1 MSDAIHHECGIALLR
16 LRKPLGHYL
25 EKHGTALYGLNKMV
39 LMMEKQ
45 HNRGQDGAGIAGVKL
60 DMAPGQRYISR
71 YRSVEPKPMQDIFQR
86 IQTRVN
92 VLVDG
97 KPERLKDVHWVK
109 ENLAFACEV
118 YLGHLRYGTFGGNS
132 IEACHPFLRQS
143 NWMSRNLIVAGN
155 FNMTNVKELV
165 DELVSLGQ
173 HPKERADTVTV
184 MEKIGHFLDK
194 ENERLHKEAKDI
206 FGMAKMERSVYQM
219 KNLQLP
225 RVLRKAAEA
234 WDGGYAMGGMVG
246 QGDAFLLR
254 DPNGIRPAYY
264 YVDDE
269 VAVVA
274 SERPVIQ
281 TAFGVDFDEVKE
293 VPPGHMIW
301 IRRNGDVSI
310 EKVLEPRERLA
321 CSFERI
327 YFSRGNDGA
336 IYKERLELGRRLANR
351 VLDAADRDFD
361 RTVFSFIPNTA
372 EISFYGLVK
381 GVEDALNEQK
391 IQEVKDLAADAPD
404 SALRAILERRS
415 RVEKIAWKDVKLRTF
430 IAEEAGRDDMV
441 AHVYDSTYNVIQP
454 NDTLVAVDDSIVR
467 GTTLKQSILRML
479 DRLGPKRIIIVSS
492 APQIRYPDCY
502 GIDMA
507 KIGDFAA
514 FRAAV
519 SLLKER
525 HMENVLTDALA
536 DALAQLALPMDQ
548 QRNAAQAVYA
558 PFSDQEISD
567 RIAQM
572 LTPPQVKAEV
582 KVIYQTVEDL
592 HASCPENLGDWYF
605 TGNYPTPG
613 GTRVANR
620 AFVNYMEG
628 SSVRAY

>member
-1 MSDAIHHECGIALLR
+1 
-16 LRKPLGHYL
+16 
-25 EKHGTALYGLNKMV
+25 
-39 LMMEKQ
+39 
-45 HNRGQDGAGIAGVKL
+45 
-60 DMAPGQRYISR
+60 
-71 YRSVEPKPMQDIFQR
+71 
-86 IQTRVN
+86 
-92 VLVDG
+92 
-97 KPERLKDVHWVK
+97 
-109 ENLAFACEV
+109 
-118 YLGHLRYGTFGGNS
+118 
-132 IEACHPFLRQS
+132 
-143 NWMSRNLIVAGN
+143 
-155 FNMTNVKELV
+155 
-165 DELVSLGQ
+165 
-173 HPKERADTVTV
+173 
-184 MEKIGHFLDK
+184 
-194 ENERLHKEAKDI
+194 
-206 FGMAKMERSVYQM
+206 
-219 KNLQLP
+219 
-225 RVLRKAAEA
+225 
-234 WDGGYAMGGMVG
+234 
-246 QGDAFLLR
+246 
-254 DPNGIRPAYY
+254 
-264 YVDDE
+264 
-269 VAVVA
+269 
-274 SERPVIQ
+274 
-281 TAFGVDFDEVKE
+281 
-293 VPPGHMIW
+293 MIW

>member
-1 MSDAIHHECGIALLR
+1 MSDAIQHECGIALLR

-45 HNRGQDGAGIAGVKL
+45 HNRGQDGAGLAGVKL

-71 YRSVEPKPMQDIFQR
+71 YRSVEAKPMQDIFQR
-86 IQTRVN
+86 IQSRINT
-92 VLVDG
+92 LVDG
-97 KPERLKDVHWVK
+97 KPERLRDVEWVK

-118 YLGHLRYGTFGGNS
+118 YLGHLRYGTFGGNT

-165 DELVSLGQ
+165 DDLIFLGQ

-194 ENERLHKEAKDI
+194 ENERLHKEAKEVH
-206 FGMAKMERSVYQM
+206 GYSKLERSVFQM
-219 KNLQLP
+219 NNLQLP
-225 RVLRKAAEA
+225 RVLRKAAA
-234 WDGGYAMGGMVG
+234 PWDGGYAMGGMVG

-264 YVDDE
+264 YVDED

-281 TAFGVDFDEVKE
+281 TAFGVAFKDVHE

-301 IRRNGDVSI
+301 IRRNGEVSI
-310 EKVLEPRERLA
+310 EKVLEPKERLA

-327 YFSRGNDGA
+327 YFSRGNDGD
-336 IYKERLELGRRLANR
+336 IYKERLELGRRLAGR
-351 VLDAADRDFD
+351 VLDLADRDFD

-381 GVEDALNEQK
+381 GVEDALNDLKLNQVK
-391 IQEVKDLAADAPD
+391 ALGATTDEV
-404 SALRAILERRS
+404 ALRTILERRP

-430 IAEEAGRDDMV
+430 IAEDAGRDDMV
-441 AHVYDSTYNVIQP
+441 AHVYDSTYAVVKP
-454 NDTLVAVDDSIVR
+454 EDTIVAVDDSIVR
-467 GTTLKQSILRML
+467 GTTLHQSILSML

-507 KIGDFAA
+507 KMGDFAA

-519 SLLKER
+519 SLLQERGMGQVLRDAHGVAKKEL
-525 HMENVLTDALA
+525 EK
-536 DALAQLALPMDQ
+536 PMDEQ
-548 QRNAAQAVYA
+548 INAVQSIYA

-567 RIAQM
+567 RIALM
-572 LTPPQVKAEV
+572 LTPDSVKAEV
-582 KVIYQTVEDL
+582 HVLYQTVEDL

-620 AFVNYMEG
+620 AFANYMEG
-628 SSVRAY
+628 SSARGY